1 MRYAGEFAALGT
13 AVCWAAGSNFFA
25 AAGQR
30 MGSVVLNRLR
40 ITVAVV
46 LLGTAL
52 FVTRGSPWPVWAT
65 PSQVWLLALS
75 GLVGFV
81 FGDLYYFRA
90 LVILGPGRAALVTSM
105 SPIFTLLIGWPVL
118 GETPGPLVLLGM
130 ALTLGGITWV
140 LLESERREHAHVE
153 GSVTVGVVAG
163 VLAAARAVGRLRA
176 LEAGDA
182 HRSRPALGDRDPRG
196 RGGRRHL
203 GDGGVR
209 SGTCAARSAP
219 CATGGAA
226 AFMVGGA
233 FFGPFLGVT
242 LSLTA
247 LKFIEAGVAAA
258 ITSVYP
264 VLTLRSR
271 RASTASASRCARW
284 WARWWPPRAW
294 SCCSCGRGRGRSACG
309 RRAGVAILP
318 SSTRPCGSRRT
329 DDLIQEPLMSPPVY
343 DWDAGEYLTSE
354 EERMI
359 DELEAMLRPP
369 VLPMAPY
376 PPKAITARQR
386 RDHGRAP
393 GLDGRGGH
401 DAARSSSRS
410 SWLDRDFYDIVV
422 GAPLRRAAR
431 LEDATACAT
440 STAWSASSTAC
451 WPAS

>member
-40 ITVAVV
+40 ITVAMV

-118 GETPGPLVLLGM
+118 GETPGPLVLLGV

-140 LLESERREHAHVE
+140 LLESERREHAHIE

-163 VLAAARAVGRLRA
+163 VLAALGQSGGYVLSKLAMRTGLDPLSATVIRVVAAVAGIWVMAAFQRDVRRSLGALR
-176 LEAGDA
+176 
-182 HRSRPALGDRDPRG
+182 DR
-196 RGGRRHL
+196 
-203 GDGGVR
+203 
-209 SGTCAARSAP
+209 
-219 CATGGAA
+219 GAA

-264 VLTLRSR
+264 VLTL
-271 RASTASASRCARW
+271 ALAARFHGERFTLRTLVG
-284 WARWWPPRAW
+284 ALVA
-294 SCCSCGRGRGRSACG
+294 A
-309 RRAGVAILP
+309 AGVVVLF
-318 SSTRPCGSRRT
+318 
-329 DDLIQEPLMSPPVY
+329 
-343 DWDAGEYLTSE
+343 
-354 EERMI
+354 
-359 DELEAMLRPP
+359 LR
-369 VLPMAPY
+369 
-376 PPKAITARQR
+376 
-386 RDHGRAP
+386 
-393 GLDGRGGH
+393 
-401 DAARSSSRS
+401 
-410 SWLDRDFYDIVV
+410 
-422 GAPLRRAAR
+422 
-431 LEDATACAT
+431 
-440 STAWSASSTAC
+440 
-451 WPAS
+451 